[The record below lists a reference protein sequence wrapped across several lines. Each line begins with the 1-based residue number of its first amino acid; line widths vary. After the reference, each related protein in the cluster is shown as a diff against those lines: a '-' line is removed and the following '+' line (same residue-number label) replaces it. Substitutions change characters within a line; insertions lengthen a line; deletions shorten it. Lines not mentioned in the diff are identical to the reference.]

1 MQEGMDFHLYQLYL
15 LKKGMKQNTKLRICS
30 WGDQYFLLV
39 VYDIIG
45 CLLCMD
51 SIEHVLNET

>member
-1 MQEGMDFHLYQLYL
+1 MDFHLYQLYL